1 MRGSSMACGER
12 VAGNVMARPRVRGLA
27 FDLVFRM
34 SVAVFLPASAGALD
48 LTASPSQYINEVWKT
63 SDGLPVNSV
72 QAICQSRDGYL
83 WIGTQEGL
91 VRFDGA
97 RFTVYDSSNTS
108 AITNNYFTSLLP
120 AMDGS
125 IWAGTFGGGALR
137 SRNGELSS
145 LSPEGSSKGGRVRCL
160 YQAEDGS
167 IWIGADGSLT
177 RWRGGS
183 ATSLDTGSGFKNDVV
198 MCLSED
204 PTGGLWMGMRGGGIR
219 RLDHGGVIEKIQLGS
234 EVSAGTILC
243 LYADRA
249 GRIWIGTG
257 VGGIWCYQN
266 GHFTNYSMADGLA
279 HETVRSLC
287 EDRDGNL
294 WIGTNGGLNRFRD
307 GTFSRFDENTGLG
320 EAVVL
325 SLAEDR
331 EGSLWIGTLAGG
343 LHRLRDSVFTRIGRD
358 QGLSHN
364 VIMPTYEDRAGTIW
378 VGTMGG
384 GLNRLKDGAIDSYT
398 VKDGLP
404 SDFVLSLWEDRR
416 GELWIGTTRGLVCLA
431 NGKIHRVASEEE
443 APAFAIPALYVD
455 REGAVWVGTAG
466 GGLFCYRDGHFTSY
480 GRAEGLTSDSVWS
493 IAEDH
498 DGAIWIGTMGGGLC
512 RMRNGLITSIGA
524 GGALGGDIV
533 FAIHEDSSGTLW
545 VGTNGGLSRIR
556 PDGITNFSTKDG
568 LYSNTIFQILE
579 DGRGNLWMTCSKGIF
594 RISKKELTDFANR
607 RSGSLACVV
616 YSAVDGM
623 RSAECNGG
631 VQPAGCRDRLGRLWF
646 PTNGGVVVVD
656 PGRLKTNRI
665 MPPVAIEQL
674 VVDQRVLQTSAW
686 GSIPPGSRSFQLDY
700 TALSL
705 LVPGKVR
712 FKYML
717 EGFDRSWTDAGNRRT
732 AYYTGLR
739 PGHYTFRVRAS
750 NNDGIWND
758 VGAQASLTVLPRF
771 FETTLFY
778 CTCAA
783 AALVLCWWLHRL
795 RTNQL
800 RARTAVMSERYR
812 VARELHDAL
821 LQDVS
826 GVVLELEVVE
836 ELLRTDTEKATELLR
851 RARAVARTSL
861 DEIRHAVWGLRAQGD
876 AKGDLVAMLV
886 RMVEDKSNGSSASV
900 ALSVSGKPRPI
911 PLAIARELVR
921 IAQEGLANSLRHAGA
936 QHIDLALRFRQ
947 RQLTLRVRDDGRGFA
962 TALPISGAETYGLR
976 GMSERADLL
985 GGTIS
990 IQSTPGSGAEI
1001 IVEVPI
1007 ERWAR
1012 KELIQ
1017 S

>member
-1 MRGSSMACGER
+1 MVCGELI
-12 VAGNVMARPRVRGLA
+12 AGDVMARPRIRGLA
-27 FDLVFRM
+27 VDLVFRM
-34 SVAVFLPASAGALD
+34 SVAVLLLPAGAGALD
-48 LTASPSQYINEVWKT
+48 LTSSPSQYLHEVWKT
-63 SDGLPVNSV
+63 SDGLPMNSV

-91 VRFDGA
+91 VRFDGV
-97 RFTVYDSSNTS
+97 RFTVFDSSNT
-108 AITNNYFTSLLP
+108 APITNNYFTSLLVDR
-120 AMDGS
+120 DGI

-137 SRNGELSS
+137 YRNGVLSS
-145 LSPEGSSKGGRVRCL
+145 LSLEGPSKIGRVRCL
-160 YQAEDGS
+160 YQAGDGS

-183 ATSLDTGSGFKNDVV
+183 ASSLDAEKGLQGETV

-204 PTGGLWMGMRGGGIR
+204 REGGLWMGTRAGGLKRINPNG
-219 RLDHGGVIEKIQLGS
+219 LLEVIQLDRPLP
-234 EVSAGTILC
+234 AGAVLC
-243 LYADRA
+243 LLADRA

-257 VGGIWCYQN
+257 GGGISCYEN

-279 HETVRSLC
+279 HDTVRSLC

-294 WIGTNGGLNRFRD
+294 WIGTNGGLSRFRD
-307 GTFSRFDENTGLG
+307 GTFTRFEEKDGLG

-331 EGSLWIGTLAGG
+331 EGSLWIGTLAAG
-343 LHRLRDSVFTRIGRD
+343 LHRLRDSVFTRYGRD
-358 QGLSHN
+358 EGLSHD
-364 VIMPTYEDRAGTIW
+364 VILSTYEDRAGNMWI
-378 VGTMGG
+378 GTTGG
-384 GLNRLKDGAIDSYT
+384 GLNKLKDGAIDSYT
-398 VKDGLP
+398 TKDGLP

-416 GELWIGTTRGLVCLA
+416 GQLWIGTTSGLARFVD
-431 NGKIHRVASEEE
+431 GRIGRVPLTESD
-443 APAFAIPALYVD
+443 PALPVPALYVD
-455 REGAVWVGTAG
+455 REGALWIGTAG

-493 IAEDH
+493 IVEDH
-498 DGAIWIGTMGGGLC
+498 EGAIWLGTMGGGLC
-512 RMRNGLITSIGA
+512 RMRDGLIATVGA

-533 FAIHEDSSGTLW
+533 FAIHEDSAGTLW
-545 VGTNGGLSRIR
+545 VGTNGGLSRIQ
-556 PDGITNFSTKDG
+556 PEGITSFSTKDG

-579 DGRGNLWMTCSKGIF
+579 DGRENLWMTCSKGIF
-594 RISKKELTDFANR
+594 RIGKKELADFANR
-607 RSGSLACVV
+607 RSASLACLV
-616 YSAVDGM
+616 YSSVDGLGN
-623 RSAECNGG
+623 AECNGG
-631 VQPAGCRDRLGRLWF
+631 VQPAGCRDRMGRLWF
-646 PTNGGVVVVD
+646 PTNGGVVMVD
-656 PGRLKTNRI
+656 PDHLKVNRVV
-665 MPPVAIEQL
+665 PPVAIEQL
-674 VVDQRVLQTSAW
+674 VVDQRVLQASAW

-705 LVPGKVR
+705 LVPRKVR

-717 EGFDRSWTDAGNRRT
+717 EGFDRTWTDAGNRRT

-778 CTCAA
+778 CICVVAV
-783 AALVLCWWLHRL
+783 LILCWWLHRL
-795 RTNQL
+795 RTSQL

-836 ELLRTDTEKATELLR
+836 DLLRSDTEKATELLR
-851 RARAVARTSL
+851 RARAVARNSL

-876 AKGDLVAMLV
+876 EKGDLVALLAK
-886 RMVEDKSNGSSASV
+886 MVEQKWNGLSAKV
-900 ALSVSGKPRPI
+900 EIRVSGKPRRI
-911 PLAIARELVR
+911 PLAIAREIVR
-921 IAQEGLANSLRHAGA
+921 IAQESLANSMRHSEA
-936 QHIDLALRFRQ
+936 QHIVVGLRFERRQ
-947 RQLTLRVRDDGRGFA
+947 VTLRVRDDGKGFD
-962 TALPISGAETYGLR
+962 TARAFAGDKAYGLR
-976 GMSERADLL
+976 GMRERADQV
-985 GGTIS
+985 GGSIS
-990 IQSTPGSGAEI
+990 IQSRPGSGAEI
-1001 IVEVPI
+1001 TVEVPI
-1007 ERWAR
+1007 ERWTR
-1012 KELIQ
+1012 RESIR